1 MPPKLGKR
9 RAQLSSEF
17 TAVITK
23 LNSDK
28 QARLAKEIKKDLEAF
43 GSIIPRGKAKL
54 AIKIKRKQA
63 ELKSMQYQGG
73 TVRDG
78 AKRGG
83 IEYDIMRLK
92 RAPFVEFNIKDRVSH
107 GQRQI
112 WLVGKTKEIVS
123 EIKFGREQGKRYHTY
138 ETAPDARDAMYNFG
152 QFFICLNAATFGRSK
167 PVWHLIPVSNW
178 RETNRHMHHVVDAAQ
193 GNPLDWSVRTCWG
206 AFNGIVQALWI
217 DADVPELFH
226 ILYQFAAKMNPQSP
240 LVGNIA
246 SMSHVKKIEEE
257 TE

>member
-9 RAQLSSEF
+9 RARLSSEF
-17 TAVITK
+17 TAIITK
-23 LNSDK
+23 LNTDK
-28 QARLAKEIKKDLEAF
+28 QTRLAKDIKKDLVAF
-43 GSIIPRGKAKL
+43 ENIMARGKAKL
-54 AIKIKRKQA
+54 AGQIKRKQA
-63 ELKSMQYQGG
+63 ELQSMQDQGG
-73 TVRDG
+73 NIREG

-92 RAPFVEFNIKDRVSH
+92 RAPFVEFNVKDRVSH

-112 WLVGKTKEIVS
+112 WLVGKTHEIIS
-123 EIKFGREQGKRYHTY
+123 EIKFGREIGKRYHTY
-138 ETAPDARDAMYNFG
+138 ETQPDDRDAMYNFG
-152 QFFICLNAATFGRSK
+152 QFFICLNAATFGKSR

-178 RETNRHMHHVVDAAQ
+178 REHNRHMHHVVDAAH
-193 GNPLDWSVRTCWG
+193 GNPLDWNVRTCWG

-226 ILYQFAAKMNPQSP
+226 ILYQFAAKMNPMSP

-246 SMSHVKKIEEE
+246 NMAHVTKIEEE